1 MGIAARALHVSA
13 RHSVSFGATGS
24 GDVMGSRQRTRST
37 LHLPRPAPTLQAGK
51 ESVTDT
57 RGTLARRWWGPEG
70 RLLPVD
76 RLLLGSIAL
85 LLVLGACF
93 LPGPLP
99 FVGMLLG
106 TAAMLVGAATWS
118 EHSRVGRVVHAF
130 IALPVVIILFTVIGP
145 LIAKLNPLRWDAV
158 WEALDRG
165 IFGNLAWHWHHALGR
180 PSWLTDGAYLLYVSY
195 YVLPVVL
202 AAALYAQHRRV
213 EFERLVFTTVATFLL
228 SYVGYFLFPTLGPRI
243 PPELADATLGG
254 GAISRAIRAF
264 LLYSERNLLNA
275 FPSAH
280 TAVSLVLLGLGWR
293 SFPRLRVPLTLHVAA
308 IIFTTVYL
316 SFHYVVDLVAGAGLA
331 LMMNV
336 LVPVLRR
343 LCGPA
348 QDPRGLERHVGP

>member
-1 MGIAARALHVSA
+1 M
-13 RHSVSFGATGS
+13 
-24 GDVMGSRQRTRST
+24 
-37 LHLPRPAPTLQAGK
+37 
-51 ESVTDT
+51 TDT

-99 FVGMLLG
+99 FLG
-106 TAAMLVGAATWS
+106 ILVATAALLIGAATWS
-118 EHSRVGRVVHAF
+118 ERSRVGRVLHAF
-130 IALPVVIILFTVIGP
+130 IALPVVGILFTVIGP
-145 LIAKLNPLRWDAV
+145 LIAIINPWRWDAL
-158 WEALDRG
+158 WQALDRG
-165 IFGNLAWHWHHALGR
+165 IFGNLAWYWHHALGR
-180 PSWLTDGAYLLYVSY
+180 PTWLTDLAYLLYVSY

-202 AAALYAQHRRV
+202 AAALYAQHRRE

-243 PPELADATLGG
+243 PPELADEALGG

-264 LLYSERNLLNA
+264 LLYGERNLLNA

-293 SFPRLRVPLTLHVAA
+293 AFPRLRVPLTLHVGA
-308 IIFTTVYL
+308 IVFTTVYL
-316 SFHYVVDLVAGAGLA
+316 SFHYVVDLVAGVGLA

-348 QDPRGLERHVGP
+348 QDARGLERHVGP